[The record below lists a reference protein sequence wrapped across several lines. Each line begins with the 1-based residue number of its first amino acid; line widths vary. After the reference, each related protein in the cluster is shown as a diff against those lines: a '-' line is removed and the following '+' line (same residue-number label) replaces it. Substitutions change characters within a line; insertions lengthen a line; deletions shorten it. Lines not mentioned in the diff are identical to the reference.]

1 VLPECFHGG
10 SKIRRGE
17 RSALLLQNTQSLL
30 NSNLKDQEFVS
41 AKGTLVVVI
50 GGGDTGSDCI
60 ATAMQ
65 PGAT

>member
-1 VLPECFHGG
+1 
-10 SKIRRGE
+10 
-17 RSALLLQNTQSLL
+17 
-30 NSNLKDQEFVS
+30 VS